1 VPPALLLDADV
12 PHAPADALQKL
23 GYDVLA
29 ASGDPALGSLSD
41 SDLLAAE
48 VTRQGRVVVTF
59 NVVDFVA
66 LTRELARAYRAH
78 TGVIL
83 IHSRTFKRSDVGGI
97 ATRLGALVR
106 SRRDLRNAVV
116 YLSKR
121 DSGS

>member
-12 PHAPADALQKL
+12 PPALADALQKL

-41 SDLLAAE
+41 AELLAEAA
-48 VTRQGRVVVTF
+48 RQDRVVVTF

-66 LTRELARAYRAH
+66 LTRELARANRAH
-78 TGVIL
+78 GGVIL

-97 ATRLGALVR
+97 ARHLDALVR
-106 SRRDLRNAVV
+106 SRRDLRNAVI
-116 YLSKR
+116 YLSKQ
-121 DSGS
+121 DAG